1 MLEESIM
8 KIIDK
13 IRDYFYGRQIEV
25 KNITEVKNI
34 NDDYYRAAIY
44 SKLPFMEKY
53 CVWSSYDK
61 SKNAAQERMMSAYN
75 NKAFV
80 QSEVSLVYYIN
91 SIWERSKI
99 GWLNIIDI
107 IDDDDDIIKKSKG
120 VFKSPVKKWYWG
132 LGVHKSV
139 FHPFNDDYIH
149 PILYIN
155 KWSLSWKPKYDYVCF
170 EDNPQVWFCFFKFFW
185 FGYKLVSPVK
195 DSFENS
201 YWEQMIWYVN
211 YSDCDLKKAEETWY
225 EEWNKEYLING

>member
-1 MLEESIM
+1 M
-8 KIIDK
+8 KVIDK

-25 KNITEVKNI
+25 KNITEVKKI

-44 SKLPFMEKY
+44 LKLPFMEKY

-75 NKAFV
+75 NKTFV

-91 SIWERSKI
+91 SIWERLKN

-132 LGVHKSV
+132 FGVHKSV

-170 EDNPQVWFCFFKFFW
+170 EDNAQVWFCFFKFFW

-225 EEWNKEYLING
+225 EEWNKEYLVTNG

>member
-1 MLEESIM
+1 M
-8 KIIDK
+8 KVIDK

-25 KNITEVKNI
+25 KNITEVKKI

-44 SKLPFMEKY
+44 LKLPFMEKY

-61 SKNAAQERMMSAYN
+61 TENAAQERMMSAYN
-75 NKAFV
+75 NKTFV

-91 SIWERSKI
+91 SIWERLKN

-170 EDNPQVWFCFFKFFW
+170 EDNAQVWFCFFKFFW

-225 EEWNKEYLING
+225 EEWNKEYLVTNG

>member
-1 MLEESIM
+1 M

-25 KNITEVKNI
+25 KNITEVKRI

-61 SKNAAQERMMSAYN
+61 TKDAAQERMMSAYN

-132 LGVHKSV
+132 FGAHKSV

-170 EDNPQVWFCFFKFFW
+170 EDNAQVWFCFFKFFW

-211 YSDCDLKKAEETWY
+211 YSGCDLKKAEETWY